1 MPQSKQNTQVAI
13 RLYAYNGGFRAFE
26 QVAIAYDV
34 WNAQFMFE
42 ADYQDSPTVQSL
54 TGFERG
60 GIQGYRAMCSIDLK
74 ATYGTNATKVRQ
86 LLNWMSE
93 TGVGS
98 RRMLTTTFSYV
109 DDNIIVLTEAPNA
122 LANDFYKGFEVNQ
135 GDTEKYIITAYNGT
149 TKQATLSGDPT
160 FAEETGGTPNDINV
174 RVPNSMNVIARISP
188 TTDIGDGEYYNLVD
202 SVYGVQRELTIG
214 SQIISLN
221 FRGVERKDSIS
232 DTVRIGT
239 A

>member
-98 RRMLTTTFSYV
+98 RRILTATFTYV
-109 DDNIIVLTEAPNA
+109 TEPRDNRIVLTNAPNA

-135 GDTEKYIITAYNGT
+135 GSTEKYIITAYNGT
-149 TKQATLSGDPT
+149 TKQATLSGVPT
-160 FAEETGGTPNDINV
+160 FSEGTINV

-188 TTDIGDGEYYNLVD
+188 TTNIGDGEYYNLVD